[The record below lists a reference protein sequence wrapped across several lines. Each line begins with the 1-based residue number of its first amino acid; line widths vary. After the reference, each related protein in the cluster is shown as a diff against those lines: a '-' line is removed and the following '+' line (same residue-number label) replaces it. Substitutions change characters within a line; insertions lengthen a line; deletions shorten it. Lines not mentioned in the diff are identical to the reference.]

1 LKELTSSHL
10 LQVRVARS
18 KILNCKIM
26 NISKMAKSLKFNDK
40 PINKTILKSLSLK
53 KLLEEEEKIFFLS

>member
-1 LKELTSSHL
+1 
-10 LQVRVARS
+10 
-18 KILNCKIM
+18 M

-53 KLLEEEEKIFFLS
+53 KLLEEEEKIFVLS